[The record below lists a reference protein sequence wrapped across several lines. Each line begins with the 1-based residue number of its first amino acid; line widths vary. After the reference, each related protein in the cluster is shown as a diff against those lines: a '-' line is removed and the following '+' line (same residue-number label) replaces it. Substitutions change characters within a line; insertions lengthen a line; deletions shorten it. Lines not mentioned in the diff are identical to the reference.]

1 MILTTRLKIW
11 TLISHA
17 FILIGLGHGIAT
29 LGIAEF
35 FWLSTIFE
43 SNHSSGEDG
52 HVSLVILQL
61 VAFMCLAGQIGI
73 VTSIFV
79 RRSSFNK
86 WAHLGG
92 LCLLLASVITYAY
105 IIQNDNYAHLAVL
118 SCLPFV
124 YCTINTLLGGHIRL
138 TWQKIDARI

>member
-17 FILIGLGHGIAT
+17 FIIIGLGHGIAT
-29 LGIAEF
+29 LGISEF
-35 FWLSTIFE
+35 FWLSTIFG
-43 SNHSSGEDG
+43 SSHSSGEDG
-52 HVSLVILQL
+52 HVSLAILQL

-79 RRSSFNK
+79 RSSFFNK
-86 WAHLGG
+86 WAHMGG
-92 LCLLLASVITYAY
+92 LGLLWASVITYAY
-105 IIQNDNYAHLAVL
+105 GIQNDNYAHLAVL

-124 YCTINTLLGGHIRL
+124 YCTIKTFFGGHIRL
-138 TWQKIDARI
+138 LWQKIDARI